1 MLDTLRQDLKVA
13 RRSLSRELGV
23 TLVAIGSLAIGIA
36 ANATVFSLVTAI
48 DFPHL
53 IYPDSAR
60 IVFVESRNQPRGL
73 SEMPIS
79 APDGIDLAAAT
90 HTLESPALAVDDG
103 IVIREAATPAH
114 WSARMVTPAYFTV
127 LRIGARSGRVL
138 GDGDEDRAIVL
149 GDRFWRQE
157 LGADPAAVGRV
168 VHVDDEPRTI
178 VGVMPPG
185 FDPDA
190 DVWMALPAARIAA
203 AGRADRQF
211 TTYAR
216 LASGATLADAARE
229 ISSVSARLS
238 ADHPGTNAGW
248 EMFPT
253 LLARMHGQDSHG
265 AFLMMQGAVAFVLL
279 IACANIA
286 NILLARGTRRGHEMA
301 VRIALGASRAR
312 LVRQLLTESLMLALA
327 GGVLGAI
334 LTVWGIR
341 LARAL
346 YNFPEAIDPQLDLPV
361 LAFAAAIS
369 MLTGVLTGVVPAL
382 RASRTAPHAALQTAG
397 TRGATDHRARGRW
410 RAALVAVQVASAVVL
425 ASGAVLL
432 LQSLANR
439 QHVDLGFNPAGAIR
453 ADLTLSGARYGTA
466 DSWRAASDALF
477 DRLHQDRT
485 VASAGAT
492 AWTLSRGTGAQ
503 LQFTLPARGDAV
515 IASGAP
521 NAVEA
526 VTPEYFDA
534 MAVPIRQ
541 GRVFGG
547 ADRAGAPLVAIIN
560 AEFARHTWPDRSP
573 IGEIVRLGS
582 PADRAPEATIVGVVG
597 GIRASAMH
605 GFVVSRIYVPYAQFP
620 AAHLSMVVR
629 AHADAAPLVASLQ
642 SAVRAID
649 PSLVL
654 DQVRTVEADV
664 ARFVEPVRFITV
676 LFSVFGLAGLLLA
689 ALGVFGTMSY
699 AVSQRRRE
707 MAVRAALGAE
717 RRDIAWLVLSSG
729 LRITTIGIVAGV
741 VAAAFATRAIRSF
754 LFGVAPAD
762 PATLAFVAVALAAV
776 SLVACYRPARLAA
789 SADPMTVLRR
799 E

>member
-1 MLDTLRQDLKVA
+1 MLEALRQDLKVA
-13 RRSLSRELGV
+13 RRSLWREPGV

-36 ANATVFSLVTAI
+36 ANATVFSLVAAI
-48 DFPHL
+48 DFPRL
-53 IYPDSAR
+53 IYPGAAR
-60 IVFVESRNQPRGL
+60 IVFVESRNHPRDL
-73 SEMPIS
+73 SEVPIS
-79 APDGIDLAAAT
+79 APDAIDLAAAT
-90 HTLESPALAVDDG
+90 HTLESPALTVDDE

-114 WSARMVTPAYFTV
+114 WSARMVTPAFFSV
-127 LRIGARSGRVL
+127 LQIGARSGRVL
-138 GDGDEDRAIVL
+138 SDADDDRAIVL

-168 VHVDDEPRTI
+168 VHVDDQPRTI

-190 DVWMALPAARIAA
+190 DVWMTLPAARIAA
-203 AGRADRQF
+203 AGRADRRF

-216 LASGATLADAARE
+216 LAPGATLADAGRE
-229 ISSVSARLS
+229 ISAVSARLAAEHS
-238 ADHPGTNAGW
+238 STNAGW

-301 VRIALGASRAR
+301 VRIALGANGAR
-312 LVRQLLTESLMLALA
+312 LVRQLLTESLVLALA
-327 GGVLGAI
+327 GGVLGTN
-334 LTVWGIR
+334 LTLWGIE
-341 LARAL
+341 LARGL
-346 YNFPEAIDPQLDLPV
+346 YNFPEAIDPQLNFAV
-361 LAFAAAIS
+361 LAFTAAIS

-382 RASRTAPHAALQTAG
+382 RAARTAPHTALQTAG

-425 ASGAVLL
+425 ASGAALL

-439 QHVDLGFNPAGAIR
+439 EHVDLGFNPAGAIR
-453 ADLTLSGARYGTA
+453 ADLTFSGIRYRTA
-466 DSWRAASDALF
+466 DQWRAASDALF
-477 DRLHQDRT
+477 DRLHQDRA

-492 AWTLSRGTGAQ
+492 AWVLSRGTGAQ
-503 LQFTLPARGDAV
+503 LQFTLPARDDAV
-515 IASGAP
+515 ITSGAP

-526 VTPEYFDA
+526 VSPEYFDA
-534 MAVPIRQ
+534 MAVPVRQ

-547 ADRAGAPLVAIIN
+547 TDRAGAPLVAIIN
-560 AEFARHTWPDRSP
+560 DEFARHTWPDRSP
-573 IGEIVRLGS
+573 IGEVVRLGT

-597 GIRASAMH
+597 SIRASAMH

-620 AAHLSMVVR
+620 AAHLSLVLR
-629 AHADAAPLVASLQ
+629 AHANATPLVASLQ
-642 SAVRAID
+642 GAVRAID

-664 ARFVEPVRFITV
+664 ARFVEPVRFITM
-676 LFSVFGLAGLLLA
+676 LFTAFGVAGLLLA

-717 RRDIAWLVLSSG
+717 RRDIAWLVLASG
-729 LRITTIGIVAGV
+729 LRITAIGIVTGVV
-741 VAAAFATRAIRSF
+741 VAAFAARAIASF
-754 LFGVAPAD
+754 LFGVSAAD
-762 PATLAFVAVALAAV
+762 PATLALVAVMLATV
-776 SLVACYRPARLAA
+776 SLAACYRPARLAA

>member
-1 MLDTLRQDLKVA
+1 MFETLRQDLTVA
-13 RRSLSRELGV
+13 RRSLWREPGV

-36 ANATVFSLVTAI
+36 ANATVFSLVAAI
-48 DFPHL
+48 DFPRL
-53 IYPDSAR
+53 IYPDTAR
-60 IVFVESRNQPRGL
+60 IVFVESRNRPRDL

-79 APDGIDLAAAT
+79 APDAIDLAAAA
-90 HTLESPALAVDDG
+90 HTLESPALTVDDD
-103 IVIREAATPAH
+103 IVMREAATPAH
-114 WSARMVTPAYFTV
+114 WSARMVTPAFFSV
-127 LRIGARSGRVL
+127 LRTGARSGRVL

-149 GDRFWRQE
+149 GDRFWRQQ

-190 DVWMALPAARIAA
+190 DVWMTLPAARITA

-211 TTYAR
+211 TTFAR
-216 LASGATLADAARE
+216 LAPGATLADASRE
-229 ISSVSARLS
+229 ISAVSARLA
-238 ADHPGTNAGW
+238 ADHPTTNAGW

-286 NILLARGTRRGHEMA
+286 NILLARGTQRGHEMA
-301 VRIALGASRAR
+301 VRIALGANGAR
-312 LVRQLLTESLMLALA
+312 LVRQLLTESLVLAIA
-327 GGVLGAI
+327 GGVFGAI
-334 LTVWGIR
+334 LTLWGIQ
-341 LARAL
+341 LARGL
-346 YNFPEAIDPQLDLPV
+346 YNFSESIDPQLNLPV
-361 LAFAAAIS
+361 LAFTATIS
-369 MLTGVLTGVVPAL
+369 MITGVLTGVVPAL
-382 RASRTAPHAALQTAG
+382 RASRTAPQTALQTAG
-397 TRGATDHRARGRW
+397 SRGATDHRARGRW

-432 LQSLANR
+432 VQSLANR
-439 QHVDLGFNPAGAIR
+439 ERVDLGFNPAGAVR
-453 ADLTLSGARYGTA
+453 ADLTLGGARYSGA
-466 DSWRAASDALF
+466 DSWRVASDALF
-477 DRLHQDRT
+477 DRLHQDRA

-492 AWTLSRGTGAQ
+492 AWVLSRGTGAQ

-515 IASGAP
+515 ITSGPP

-526 VTPEYFDA
+526 VTPEYFDS
-534 MAVPIRQ
+534 MAVPVRQ

-547 ADRAGAPLVAIIN
+547 ADRAGAPLVAIVN
-560 AEFARHTWPDRSP
+560 DEFARKTWPDRSP
-573 IGEIVRLGS
+573 IGEVVRLGT

-597 GIRASAMH
+597 SIRASAMH

-620 AAHLSMVVR
+620 AAHLSLVVR
-629 AHADAAPLVASLQ
+629 ARGDAAPMIASLQ
-642 SAVRAID
+642 GAVRAID

-676 LFSVFGLAGLLLA
+676 LFSAFGLAGLLLA

-707 MAVRAALGAE
+707 MAVRTALGAA
-717 RRDIAWLVLSSG
+717 RRDIAWLVLASG
-729 LRITTIGIVAGV
+729 LRITAIGIVAGV
-741 VAAAFATRAIRSF
+741 ATAAFAARAIRSF
-754 LFGVAPAD
+754 LFGVTPED
-762 PATLAFVAVALAAV
+762 PATLLLVAVMLAAV

-789 SADPMTVLRR
+789 SADPMAVLRR